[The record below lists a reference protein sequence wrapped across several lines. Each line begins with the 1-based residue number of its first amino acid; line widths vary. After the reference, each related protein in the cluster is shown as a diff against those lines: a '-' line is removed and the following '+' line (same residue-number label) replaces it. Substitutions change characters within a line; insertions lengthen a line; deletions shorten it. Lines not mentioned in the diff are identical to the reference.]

1 VVRGGDAVKDIDRAL
16 LAVELAT
23 RLGTTPA
30 LRASFAPVVWR
41 VRAVLATRAETSDG
55 QVKMV
60 GSGVPEWSGNDS
72 GAQSFPAGRHV
83 DALSHGCRAVSD
95 ALDAPIAGARQVPN
109 ASQTLMAAAL
119 SMEGGR

>member
-1 VVRGGDAVKDIDRAL
+1 MTRDRAL

-30 LRASFAPVVWR
+30 LRAAFAPCVWR
-41 VRAVLATRAETSDG
+41 ARAVLAPSAGASDG
-55 QVKMV
+55 EVTV
-60 GSGVPEWSGNDS
+60 VVSGAPEWSGDDC

-95 ALDAPIAGARQVPN
+95 ALDARFADARQVQN
-109 ASQTLMAAAL
+109 APPVLMDAL
-119 SMEGGR
+119 PTTGGGR